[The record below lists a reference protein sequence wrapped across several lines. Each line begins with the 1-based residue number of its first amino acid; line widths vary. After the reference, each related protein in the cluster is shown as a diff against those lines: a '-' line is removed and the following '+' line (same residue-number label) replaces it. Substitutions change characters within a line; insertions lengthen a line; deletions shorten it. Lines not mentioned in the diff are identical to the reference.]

1 MDVIPIFSTLSQAH
15 SHCDVRSK
23 MFYHAKGLV
32 AILAP
37 LHAQSAWESREERV
51 RTAGLIESCNYL
63 YKKKNCSIISNT
75 YIHTY
80 IYIYIYIF
88 IQVIIFSQL
97 S

>member
-15 SHCDVRSK
+15 NHCDVRSK

-32 AILAP
+32 AVLAP

-63 YKKKNCSIISNT
+63 
-75 YIHTY
+75 
-80 IYIYIYIF
+80 
-88 IQVIIFSQL
+88 
-97 S
+97 

>member
-32 AILAP
+32 AVLAP

-63 YKKKNCSIISNT
+63 
-75 YIHTY
+75 
-80 IYIYIYIF
+80 
-88 IQVIIFSQL
+88 
-97 S
+97 